1 MAKLIKPDHS
11 KSEIALYLVLPSL
24 DIWVI
29 TLCAVYVFFMIALLI
44 YLPNMKQTWENQ
56 MSVNICL

>member
-11 KSEIALYLVLPSL
+11 KSEIVLYLVLPSL
-24 DIWVI
+24 GIWVI